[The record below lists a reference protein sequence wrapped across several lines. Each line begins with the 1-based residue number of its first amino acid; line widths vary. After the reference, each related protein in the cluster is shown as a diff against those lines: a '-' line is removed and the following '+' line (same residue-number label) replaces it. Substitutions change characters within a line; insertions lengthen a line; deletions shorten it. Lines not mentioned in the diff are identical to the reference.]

1 MSQLFVGIS
10 TRSTDPS
17 KITPPIVCTLSSIS
31 YEIKVKKSDSFCFVL
46 DLIGPLKHLL
56 SGENFS
62 PLIGGDVALRQRGLN
77 TKAPQSRYAGSS
89 YPPSLST
96 SAMSCLIE
104 DSISSES
111 SCS

>member
-17 KITPPIVCTLSSIS
+17 NITPLIVCTLSNIS
-31 YEIKVKKSDSFCFVL
+31 YEIKGKIRFFCFVL
-46 DLIGPLKHLL
+46 GLISSLNHLL

-77 TKAPQSRYAGSS
+77 TKAPQPRYARQLPWQG
-89 YPPSLST
+89 
-96 SAMSCLIE
+96 AKI
-104 DSISSES
+104 
-111 SCS
+111 